1 MKGLVRRL
9 PHHLSLIVPFHRGL
23 SFLERSLA
31 ALASR
36 PDGTELIVAAD
47 GAVDD
52 CRAIAARYGARVIEI
67 DGPRGPAVARNR
79 AAAEAAGDVLV
90 FVDSDVVVSPGMIER
105 LVRFFEDDPGA
116 SAVFGAYDDTPGDP
130 GFVSQYKNLAHAF
143 IHRKAGGVAQTF
155 WAGFGAVRRAAF
167 DAVGGFDERF
177 AAPSVEDIDLGY
189 RLTIAGYRVMLEPW
203 LTACHLKRW
212 TVRGMIR
219 SDVRDRGIPWTQL
232 MLRYGRLNSNLNVKN
247 SARLCVVLAY
257 LTLAAIVLAAIDVR
271 ALLVVPVGLAALFF
285 LDRDYYMYFLRERGL
300 WFGLRVFPLH
310 FLYHLYNGI
319 SFATGS
325 FLFLMNRRLG
335 VRLAGALPVDAWG
348 AVTSTASPQPRSPAR
363 RAPNQK
369 VHR

>member
-1 MKGLVRRL
+1 MSNRL
-9 PHHLSLIVPFHRGL
+9 SVIVPFHRGL

-36 PDGTELIVAAD
+36 PDGTELVVAAD

-52 CRAIAARYGARVIEI
+52 CHALAARYGARVVEIE
-67 DGPRGPAVARNR
+67 GPRGPAVARNR
-79 AAAEAAGDVLV
+79 AAAVASGDILV
-90 FVDSDVVVSPGMIER
+90 FVDSDVVVTPGMLGR
-105 LVRFFEDDPGA
+105 LLQFFDRDPGA
-116 SAVFGAYDDTPGDP
+116 AAVFGAYDDTPGDP

-143 IHRKAGGVAQTF
+143 IHRNAEGQAQTF
-155 WAGFGAVRRAAF
+155 WAGFGAVRRTPF

-177 AAPSVEDIDLGY
+177 TVPSVEDIDLGY
-189 RLTIAGYRVMLEPW
+189 RLTIAGFRVMLEPW

-212 TVRGMIR
+212 TVRGMIA

-232 MLRYGRLNSNLNVKN
+232 MLRYGRMNSNLNVKS

-257 LTLAAIVLAAIDVR
+257 LTLAAMALAIVDVR
-271 ALLVVPVGLAALFF
+271 AMLVVPIGLAALFF
-285 LDRDYYMYFLRERGL
+285 LDRDYYLYFLRERGF

-335 VRLAGALPVDAWG
+335 VRLAGALPADAWG
-348 AVTSTASPQPRSPAR
+348 AVTAMASNPLRGPGRTGAESEGP
-363 RAPNQK
+363 
-369 VHR
+369 

>member
-1 MKGLVRRL
+1 MLGRL
-9 PHHLSLIVPFHRGL
+9 LQ
-23 SFLERSLA
+23 FL
-31 ALASR
+31 
-36 PDGTELIVAAD
+36 D
-47 GAVDD
+47 
-52 CRAIAARYGARVIEI
+52 
-67 DGPRGPAVARNR
+67 
-79 AAAEAAGDVLV
+79 
-90 FVDSDVVVSPGMIER
+90 
-105 LVRFFEDDPGA
+105 DDPGA

-212 TVRGMIR
+212 TVRGMIT

-247 SARLCVVLAY
+247 SSRLCVVLAY
-257 LTLAAIVLAAIDVR
+257 LTLAAIALAIIDVR
-271 ALLVVPVGLAALFF
+271 ALLVVPVCVAALFF
-285 LDRDYYMYFLRERGL
+285 LDRHYYMYFLRERGL

-325 FLFLMNRRLG
+325 FLFLLNRRLG
-335 VRLAGALPVDAWG
+335 VRLTGALPADAWG
-348 AVTSTASPQPRSPAR
+348 AVTAIASHQLGGPAR
-363 RAPNQK
+363 AGAESEGP
-369 VHR
+369 

>member
-1 MKGLVRRL
+1 MSN
-9 PHHLSLIVPFHRGL
+9 HLSVIVPFHRGL
-23 SFLERSLA
+23 PFLERSLA

-36 PDGTELIVAAD
+36 PDGTDLIVAAD

-52 CRAIAARYGARVIEI
+52 CHAIAARYGARVIEI

-79 AAAEAAGDVLV
+79 AAAVAGGDVLV
-90 FVDSDVVVSPGMIER
+90 FVDSDVVVSPGMLER
-105 LVRFFEDDPGA
+105 LLQFLEGDPGA

-143 IHRKAGGVAQTF
+143 IHRKAGGQAQTF
-155 WAGFGAVRRAAF
+155 WAGFGAVRRVAF

-212 TVRGMIR
+212 TVRGMIT

-247 SARLCVVLAY
+247 SSRLCVVLAY
-257 LTLAAIVLAAIDVR
+257 LTLAAVALAIVDIR
-271 ALLVVPVGLAALFF
+271 ALLVVPVAMAALFV
-285 LDRDYYMYFLRERGL
+285 LDRDYYLYFLRERGL

-335 VRLAGALPVDAWG
+335 VRLTGALPADAWG
-348 AVTSTASPQPRSPAR
+348 AVTAIASHQLRSPAR
-363 RAPNQK
+363 AGAESEGP
-369 VHR
+369 